1 MSVLFRSNLP
11 DYDQFSGRGS
21 YGPGGRMPRIGRR
34 EALAHS
40 AFWGCTRLRADLI
53 STLPI
58 DVYRKVGARQVE
70 VPKPPVLIQPS
81 GDRADIEE
89 WLYSS
94 QVDLDSCG
102 NSFGIVVERDGLEL
116 PRRIDL
122 VPREEVTVQVRGG
135 ELSYLIAGEHYSGD
149 KVRNVWHEKQ
159 WTSSGLVVGLSPVAY
174 AAMNL
179 FQHSAAQQFA
189 ANWFAGGAIPTG
201 VLKYSKSKLEPKDTD
216 ATKARF
222 QLATENG
229 DVFVTGADWDYNVIQ
244 SQSSQASFIEAM
256 RVTDIDICRF
266 LGVPADLIDAQ
277 VQGSSVTYANITQR
291 NLQLLIMNLGPA
303 IIRREK
309 QLSKLTSS
317 PRFVKLNSDALLRM
331 DPETVAKILGQQVKD
346 RLIAPSEA
354 REVMNRE
361 PFTPEQIAE
370 FDVLFPMR
378 NSTAPTSQTGA

>member
-1 MSVLFRSNLP
+1 MSLMFRSTLNS
-11 DYDQFSGRGS
+11 YDQFPGRGGFGPSGRIRNVS
-21 YGPGGRMPRIGRR
+21 RR
-34 EALAHS
+34 EAMAHS

-58 DVYRKVGARQVE
+58 DVFRRVGKMQVE
-70 VPKPPVLIQPS
+70 VPKPPILITPS

-102 NSFGIVVERDGLEL
+102 NTFGVIVERDGADR

-135 ELSYLIAGEHYSGD
+135 DVRYVVGGDLYAGD
-149 KVRNVWHEKQ
+149 DAKNIWHEKQ
-159 WTSSGLVVGLSPVAY
+159 WTSSGLVVGLSPVAH

-179 FQHSAAQQFA
+179 YQHSAAQEFA
-189 ANWFAGGAIPTG
+189 TNWFAGGAIPTG
-201 VLKYSKSKLEPKDTD
+201 VLKYNKSKLDPKDTD
-216 ATKARF
+216 ATKSRF
-222 QLATENG
+222 RLATENG
-229 DVFVTGADWDYNVIQ
+229 DVFVTGMDWDYHVIQ
-244 SQSSQASFIEAM
+244 AQSSQASFIEAM
-256 RVTDIDICRF
+256 RVTDIDVCRF
-266 LGVPADLIDAQ
+266 LGVPADLIDAR
-277 VQGSSVTYANITQR
+277 VDGSSITYANITQR

-309 QLSKLTSS
+309 KLSTLTAT

-346 RLIAPSEA
+346 RLMAPSEA

-361 PFTPEQIAE
+361 PFTSEQIAE
-370 FDVLFPMR
+370 FDVLFPLR
-378 NSTAPTSQTGA
+378 NSTTPTVQTGA